1 MSKNVTKIEPK
12 DVKSTLE
19 VNKKSLSKIDKALTL
34 AQSFADLAPILQDTL
49 NVAES
54 IVKSYYSYKEL
65 ELNLDFKLSDNQE
78 RRKMLL
84 SAFQNMIEHLQNI
97 TNKFLDKIENTNDE
111 KSKDRYANL
120 LLDVL
125 SKSDNLTLE
134 LMKRI

>member
-1 MSKNVTKIEPK
+1 MSKNVIKIEPK

-19 VNKKSLSKIDKALTL
+19 VNKRSLSKIDKALTL

>member
-1 MSKNVTKIEPK
+1 MSKNVIKIEPK